1 MHALVDF
8 RCLSGNNSGLRSR
21 VLKELS
27 VSPVPPGIN
36 ERRLRYFYEAVSA
49 GSIRAAAENFDVEP
63 SVVTRQIQQLEIELG
78 SKLLERRGRNVVP
91 TEAAA
96 LVLEHCRE
104 RWASE
109 EMLHTRLNE
118 LKGLQRGEIRVVAG
132 EGFLEELSR
141 AISFEFCGK
150 YPKINVTL
158 DQVSSHEVVRMV
170 SQHEAHIGIA
180 YCAPHDDSIRVL
192 KSQRLPVRLV
202 TWAGHPLAASKTA
215 LKLKDVLPYPVALMQ
230 EHFGLRKLLRAA
242 EFADKIEFT
251 PILTTNSL
259 VTLKNHVRA
268 HAGITFMSERAVAR
282 EVEAGELV
290 TVKIDNPV
298 LESAEIQL
306 IVRADRTAS
315 VALQRLQKLLGELS
329 LFKPFRS

>member
-1 MHALVDF
+1 M
-8 RCLSGNNSGLRSR
+8 
-21 VLKELS
+21 
-27 VSPVPPGIN
+27 SPIPPGIN
-36 ERRLRYFYEAVSA
+36 ERRLRYFYETVSA

-78 SKLLERRGRNVVP
+78 CKLLERRGRNVVP

-109 EMLHTRLNE
+109 DTLHMRLNE
-118 LKGLQRGEIRVVAG
+118 LKGLQRGEIRIVTG

-141 AISFEFCGK
+141 AISFEFCSK

-158 DQVSSHEVVRMV
+158 DRVSSHEVVRMV
-170 SQHEAHIGIA
+170 AQHEAHIGIA
-180 YCAPHDDSIRVL
+180 YCAPQDSAIRVL
-192 KSQRLPVRLV
+192 KAQRQPVRLV
-202 TWAGHPLAASKTA
+202 AWPGHPLAARKTA
-215 LKLKDVLPYPVALMQ
+215 LTLKDVLPWPVALMQ
-230 EHFGLRKLLRAA
+230 EQFGLRKLLRAA

-251 PILTTNSL
+251 PVLVTNSL
-259 VTLKNHVRA
+259 ATLKNHVKA
-268 HAGITFMSERAVAR
+268 HAGVTFMSERAVAR

-298 LESAEIQL
+298 LESAEVQL
-306 IVRADRTAS
+306 IIRADRIAS
-315 VALQRLQKLLGELS
+315 AALQRLQKVLSELS
-329 LFKPFRS
+329 LFKSAR

>member
-1 MHALVDF
+1 M
-8 RCLSGNNSGLRSR
+8 
-21 VLKELS
+21 
-27 VSPVPPGIN
+27 SPIPPGIN
-36 ERRLRYFYEAVSA
+36 ERRLRYFYETVSA

-78 SKLLERRGRNVVP
+78 CKLLERRGRNVVP

-109 EMLHTRLNE
+109 DTLHMRLNE
-118 LKGLQRGEIRVVAG
+118 LKGLQRGEIRIVTG

-141 AISFEFCGK
+141 AISFEFCSK

-158 DQVSSHEVVRMV
+158 DRVSSHEVVRMV
-170 SQHEAHIGIA
+170 AQHEAHIGIA
-180 YCAPHDDSIRVL
+180 YCAPQDSAIRVL
-192 KSQRLPVRLV
+192 KAQRQPVRLV
-202 TWAGHPLAASKTA
+202 AWPGHPLAARKTA
-215 LKLKDVLPYPVALMQ
+215 LKLKDVLPWPVALMQ
-230 EHFGLRKLLRAA
+230 EQFGLRKLLRAA

-251 PILTTNSL
+251 PVLVTNSL
-259 VTLKNHVRA
+259 ATLKNHVKA
-268 HAGITFMSERAVAR
+268 HAGVTFMSERAVAR

-298 LESAEIQL
+298 LESAEVQL
-306 IVRADRTAS
+306 IIRADRIAS
-315 VALQRLQKLLGELS
+315 AALQRLQKVLSELS
-329 LFKPFRS
+329 LFKSAR

>member
-1 MHALVDF
+1 M
-8 RCLSGNNSGLRSR
+8 
-21 VLKELS
+21 
-27 VSPVPPGIN
+27 SPIPPGIN
-36 ERRLRYFYEAVSA
+36 ERRLRYFYETVSA

-78 SKLLERRGRNVVP
+78 CKLLERRGRNVVP

-109 EMLHTRLNE
+109 DTLHMRLNE
-118 LKGLQRGEIRVVAG
+118 LKGLQRGEIRVVTG

-141 AISFEFCGK
+141 AISFEFCSK

-158 DQVSSHEVVRMV
+158 DRVSSHEVVRMV
-170 SQHEAHIGIA
+170 AQHEAHIGIA
-180 YCAPHDDSIRVL
+180 YCAPQDSAIRVL
-192 KSQRLPVRLV
+192 KAQRQPVRLV
-202 TWAGHPLAASKTA
+202 AWPGHPLAARKTA
-215 LKLKDVLPYPVALMQ
+215 LKLKDVLPWPVALMQ
-230 EHFGLRKLLRAA
+230 EQFGLRKLLRAA

-251 PILTTNSL
+251 PVLVTNSL
-259 VTLKNHVRA
+259 ATLKNHVKA
-268 HAGITFMSERAVAR
+268 HAGVTFMSERAVAR

-298 LESAEIQL
+298 LESAEVQL
-306 IVRADRTAS
+306 IIRADRIAS
-315 VALQRLQKLLGELS
+315 VALQRLQKVLSELS
-329 LFKPFRS
+329 LFKSAR

>member
-1 MHALVDF
+1 M
-8 RCLSGNNSGLRSR
+8 
-21 VLKELS
+21 
-27 VSPVPPGIN
+27 SPIPPGIN
-36 ERRLRYFYEAVSA
+36 ERRLRYFYETVSA

-78 SKLLERRGRNVVP
+78 CKLLERRGRNVVP

-109 EMLHTRLNE
+109 DTLHMRLNE
-118 LKGLQRGEIRVVAG
+118 LKGLQRGEIRIVTG

-141 AISFEFCGK
+141 AISFEFCSK

-158 DQVSSHEVVRMV
+158 DRVSSHEVVRMV
-170 SQHEAHIGIA
+170 AQHEAHIGIA
-180 YCAPHDDSIRVL
+180 YCAPQDSAIRVL
-192 KSQRLPVRLV
+192 KAQRQPVRLV
-202 TWAGHPLAASKTA
+202 AWPGHPLAARKTA
-215 LKLKDVLPYPVALMQ
+215 LKLKDVLPWPVALMQ
-230 EHFGLRKLLRAA
+230 EQFGLRKLLRAA

-251 PILTTNSL
+251 PVLVTNSL
-259 VTLKNHVRA
+259 ATLKNHVKA
-268 HAGITFMSERAVAR
+268 HAGVTFMSERAVAR

-298 LESAEIQL
+298 LESAEVQL
-306 IVRADRTAS
+306 IIRADRIAS
-315 VALQRLQKLLGELS
+315 VALQRLQKVLSELS
-329 LFKPFRS
+329 IFKSAR

>member
-1 MHALVDF
+1 VHP
-8 RCLSGNNSGLRSR
+8 
-21 VLKELS
+21 KEFL

-36 ERRLRYFYEAVSA
+36 ERRLRYFYETVSL
-49 GSIRAAAENFDVEP
+49 GSIRGAAEHFEVEP

-78 SKLLERRGRNVVP
+78 YKLLERRGRNVVP

-96 LVLEHCRE
+96 LVLDHCRE

-109 EMLHTRLNE
+109 ETLHARLSE

-141 AISFEFCGK
+141 TISFEFCSK
-150 YPKINVTL
+150 FPKINVTL

-180 YCAPHDDSIRVL
+180 YCAPQDSSIRVL
-192 KSQRLPVRLV
+192 KARRLPVRLV
-202 TWAGHPLAASKTA
+202 TWPGHPLATRKVP

-230 EHFGLRKLLRAA
+230 EQFGLRKLLRAA

-251 PILTTNSL
+251 PTLTTNSL
-259 VTLKNHVRA
+259 ATLKNHVRA
-268 HAGITFMSERAVAR
+268 HVGITFMSERAVCR
-282 EVEAGELV
+282 EVEAGEFM
-290 TVKIDNPV
+290 TVQIENPV

-306 IVRADRTAS
+306 IVRADRIAS
-315 VALQRLQKLLGELS
+315 VALQRLQKQLS
-329 LFKPFRS
+329 EMPLFETSKRP

>member
-1 MHALVDF
+1 M
-8 RCLSGNNSGLRSR
+8 
-21 VLKELS
+21 
-27 VSPVPPGIN
+27 SPIPPGIN
-36 ERRLRYFYEAVSA
+36 ERRLRYFYETVSA

-78 SKLLERRGRNVVP
+78 CKLLERRGRNVVP

-109 EMLHTRLNE
+109 DTLHMRLNE
-118 LKGLQRGEIRVVAG
+118 LKGLQRGEIRIVTG

-141 AISFEFCGK
+141 AISFEFCSK

-158 DQVSSHEVVRMV
+158 DRVSSHEVVRMV
-170 SQHEAHIGIA
+170 AQHEAHIGIA
-180 YCAPHDDSIRVL
+180 YCAPQDSAIRVL
-192 KSQRLPVRLV
+192 KAQRQPVRLV
-202 TWAGHPLAASKTA
+202 AWPGHPLAARKTA
-215 LKLKDVLPYPVALMQ
+215 LTLKDVLPWPVALMQ
-230 EHFGLRKLLRAA
+230 EQFGLRKLLRAA

-251 PILTTNSL
+251 PVLVTNSL
-259 VTLKNHVRA
+259 ATLKNHVKA
-268 HAGITFMSERAVAR
+268 HAGVTFMSERAVAR

-298 LESAEIQL
+298 LESAEVQL
-306 IVRADRTAS
+306 IIRADRIAS
-315 VALQRLQKLLGELS
+315 VALQRLQKVLSELS
-329 LFKPFRS
+329 IFKSAR

>member
-1 MHALVDF
+1 MEH
-8 RCLSGNNSGLRSR
+8 S
-21 VLKELS
+21 
-27 VSPVPPGIN
+27 VPPAPSGIN
-36 ERRLRYFYEAVSA
+36 ERRLRYFYEVVLT

-109 EMLHTRLNE
+109 AVLHTRLNE
-118 LKGLQRGEIRVVAG
+118 LKGLQRGEIRVVTG

-141 AISFEFCGK
+141 AISFEFCSK
-150 YPKINVTL
+150 YPKINITL
-158 DQVSSHEVVRMV
+158 EQVSSHEVARMV
-170 SQHEAHIGIA
+170 TQHEAHIGIA
-180 YCAPHDDSIRVL
+180 YCAPHDDAIRVL

-202 TWAGHPLAASKTA
+202 TWPDHPLAARKTA

-230 EHFGLRKLLRAA
+230 ERFGLRKLLRAA

-259 VTLKNHVRA
+259 VALKNHVKA
-268 HAGITFMSERAVAR
+268 HMGITFMSDRAVAH
-282 EVEAGELV
+282 EVAAGELV

-298 LESAEIQL
+298 LDSAEIQL
-306 IVRADRTAS
+306 IVRADRTVSAAS
-315 VALQRLQKLLGELS
+315 QRLQKLLSELP
-329 LFKPFRS
+329 LFKPPR

>member
-1 MHALVDF
+1 M
-8 RCLSGNNSGLRSR
+8 
-21 VLKELS
+21 
-27 VSPVPPGIN
+27 SPIPPGIN
-36 ERRLRYFYEAVSA
+36 ERRLRYFYETVSA

-78 SKLLERRGRNVVP
+78 CKLLERRGRNVVP

-109 EMLHTRLNE
+109 DTLHMRLNE
-118 LKGLQRGEIRVVAG
+118 LKGLQRGEIRVVTG

-141 AISFEFCGK
+141 AISFEFCSK

-158 DQVSSHEVVRMV
+158 DRVSSHEVVRMV
-170 SQHEAHIGIA
+170 AQHEAHIGIA
-180 YCAPHDDSIRVL
+180 YCAPQDSAIRVL
-192 KSQRLPVRLV
+192 KAQRQPVRLV
-202 TWAGHPLAASKTA
+202 AWPGHPLAARKTA
-215 LKLKDVLPYPVALMQ
+215 LKLKDVLPWPVALMQ
-230 EHFGLRKLLRAA
+230 EQFGLRKLLRAA

-251 PILTTNSL
+251 PVLVTNSL
-259 VTLKNHVRA
+259 ATLKNHVKA
-268 HAGITFMSERAVAR
+268 HAGVTFMSERAVAR

-298 LESAEIQL
+298 LESAEVQL
-306 IVRADRTAS
+306 IIRADRIAS
-315 VALQRLQKLLGELS
+315 AALQRLQKVLSELS
-329 LFKPFRS
+329 LFKSAR